1 MLGPRLTFFGG
12 VNEIGGNKILLEDKD
27 AKILF
32 DFGTGFSDGASY
44 FSAGIDPRG
53 VNGLGDYFEFDLMPK
68 IKGLYSEDEL
78 ETTNLKYSK
87 PEIDAIVL
95 SHYHWDHMGR
105 ISFVDPEI
113 PVYCGETTALF
124 QEAYSSSGGS
134 PLDDHK
140 LITFRTGD
148 KKKIHGVEI
157 IPIHVDHSIPGA
169 YGFLIY
175 TSAGPIVY
183 TGDLRFHGQK
193 GSMTHEFVEEATKS
207 KPMCLIT
214 EGTRVSP
221 KDDSKEQ
228 LTEKQV
234 FQKTTNLL
242 EANKK
247 KLVFSTFRGNDIDR
261 INTFHAACKKAGR
274 TLVVSMKSAVLLKS
288 LEKDKNLIVPKLG
301 KDVFVYL
308 RRKKTGTYDDKDY
321 FVWERELMD
330 HGFTCEE
337 ITKDQRNIFLHLDV
351 WHLPEMI
358 DIKPEIGGA
367 YIHSSSEAFNEE
379 GEEEEGIIRNWV
391 EHFGFSY
398 NQIHASGHAK
408 GEEIRS
414 LVQKV
419 LAKRTIPIH
428 TENPQMFK
436 DFAPSI
442 LLPEKG
448 MNLGQSFY

>member
-1 MLGPRLTFFGG
+1 MVPKLAFYGG
-12 VNEIGGNKILLEDKD
+12 VGEIGGNKILLEDRD
-27 AKILF
+27 AKIIF
-32 DFGTGFSDGASY
+32 DFGSGFSDGLDF
-44 FSAGIDPRG
+44 FSSGIEPRR
-53 VNGLGDYFEFDLMPK
+53 VNGLGDYFEFGLMPK
-68 IKGLYSEDEL
+68 IKGLYAEDEL
-78 ETTNLKYSK
+78 EGTSVKYSK
-87 PEIDAIVL
+87 AEIDAIVL

-105 ISFVDPEI
+105 ISFIDLEI

-140 LITFRTGD
+140 LIAFRTGD

-157 IPIHVDHSIPGA
+157 VPIHVDHSIPGA
-169 YGFLIY
+169 YGFIIH
-175 TSAGPIVY
+175 TSEGSIVY

-193 GSMTHEFVEEATKS
+193 GGMTHEFVEEATKS

-221 KDDSKEQ
+221 NDDSKMN

-234 FQKTTNLL
+234 FQKTIDLL
-242 EANKK
+242 DSSRK

-261 INTFHAACKKAGR
+261 INTFYAACKKTGR
-274 TLVVSMKSAVLLKS
+274 TLVVSMKSAAILKC
-288 LEKDKNLIVPKLG
+288 LEKDKNLVVPKLG
-301 KDVFVYL
+301 EEIFAYL

-321 FVWERELMD
+321 FIWERELMG
-330 HGFTCEE
+330 HGYTSED
-337 ITKDQRNIFLHLDV
+337 ITKNQRNIFLHLDV

-358 DIKPEIGGA
+358 DIKPESGGA

-379 GEEEEGIIRNWV
+379 GEEEEEIIRNWV

-408 GEEIRS
+408 GSEIAY
-414 LVQKV
+414 LVKKIA
-419 LAKRTIPIH
+419 AKKTIPIH

-436 DFAPSI
+436 DVVPGVH
-442 LLPEKG
+442 LPQKG
-448 MNLGQSFY
+448 KPLGWD

>member
-1 MLGPRLTFFGG
+1 MPGPRLTFYGG
-12 VNEIGGNKILLEDKD
+12 VNEIGGNKILVEDKD
-27 AKILF
+27 SRILF
-32 DFGTGFSDGASY
+32 DFGTGFSDGSEY
-44 FSAGIDPRG
+44 FSAGIETRA
-53 VNGLGDYFEFDLMPK
+53 VNGLGDYFEFDLLPK

-78 ETTNLKYSK
+78 ETTDLKYSK

-105 ISFVDPEI
+105 ISFIDSEI
-113 PVYCGETTALF
+113 PIYCGETTALF
-124 QEAYSSSGGS
+124 QEAYGSSGGS
-134 PLDDHK
+134 PLDNRR

-148 KKKIHGVEI
+148 KKKINGVEI

-169 YGFLIY
+169 YGFIIH

-183 TGDLRFHGQK
+183 TGDLRFHGHK
-193 GSMTHEFVEEATKS
+193 GSMTDEFVEEAAKS
-207 KPMCLIT
+207 KPTYLIT

-242 EANKK
+242 ESNKK

-261 INTFHAACKKAGR
+261 INSFHAACKKTGR
-274 TLVVSMKSAVLLKS
+274 TLIVSMKSAVLLKA
-288 LEKDKNLIVPKLG
+288 LEKDKNLSVPKLG

-321 FVWERELMD
+321 FVWERELME
-330 HGFTCEE
+330 HGYTCEE
-337 ITKDQRNIFLHLDV
+337 IAKDQKNIFLHLDV

-358 DIKPEIGGA
+358 DIKPEAGGA

-379 GEEEEGIIRNWV
+379 GEEEEDVIKNWV

-408 GEEIRS
+408 ESEIVY
-414 LVQKV
+414 LVNKIR
-419 LAKRTIPIH
+419 AKKTIPIH
-428 TENPQMFK
+428 TENPRKFK
-436 DFAPSI
+436 DFVPDV

-448 MNLGQSFY
+448 KAMEQS

>member
-1 MLGPRLTFFGG
+1 MPRPRLTFYGG

-32 DFGTGFSDGASY
+32 DFGTGFSDGLEY

-68 IKGLYSEDEL
+68 IKGLYSQDEL
-78 ETTNLKYSK
+78 EGTDLPYSK

-124 QEAYSSSGGS
+124 QEAYGSSGGS

-169 YGFLIY
+169 YGFIIH
-175 TSAGPIVY
+175 TAAGPIVY
-183 TGDLRFHGQK
+183 TGDLRFHGNK
-193 GSMTHEFVEEATKS
+193 GSMTHEFVEEATES
-207 KPMCLIT
+207 KPTHLIT
-214 EGTRVSP
+214 EGTRVSS

-261 INTFHAACKKAGR
+261 INTFYAACKKTGR
-274 TLVVSMKSAVLLKS
+274 TLIVSMKSAALLKS
-288 LEKDKNLIVPKLG
+288 LEKDKNLVVPKLG
-301 KDVFVYL
+301 RDVFVYL

-321 FVWERELMD
+321 FVWERELME
-330 HGFTCEE
+330 HGYTCEKVS
-337 ITKDQRNIFLHLDV
+337 KDQRNLFLHLDV

-358 DIKPEIGGA
+358 DIKPEAGGA

-379 GEEEEGIIRNWV
+379 GEEEEDVIRNWV

-408 GEEIRS
+408 GSEIAY
-414 LVQKV
+414 LVKKIE
-419 LAKRTIPIH
+419 ARKTIPIH

-436 DFAPSI
+436 VFAPSVFP
-442 LLPEKG
+442 PEKG
-448 MNLGQSFY
+448 KSVEQI